1 MRYTVKRGMGDC
13 VCQRKEMCMA
23 AETIQD
29 KAPWPRARATR
40 WTHTHTNAMCVNVV
54 ARPCETQVEEHHMAL
69 RQAKNEDTR
78 ERGSLLLSRQ
88 GNENSAVQ
96 RKESTNFDMMAFS
109 GSRRKNNK
117 DAMQERRDLQAV
129 SFVPVSHLSVAR
141 HDEENVVEW

>member
-1 MRYTVKRGMGDC
+1 
-13 VCQRKEMCMA
+13 
-23 AETIQD
+23 
-29 KAPWPRARATR
+29 
-40 WTHTHTNAMCVNVV
+40 
-54 ARPCETQVEEHHMAL
+54 MAL

>member
-1 MRYTVKRGMGDC
+1 
-13 VCQRKEMCMA
+13 
-23 AETIQD
+23 
-29 KAPWPRARATR
+29 
-40 WTHTHTNAMCVNVV
+40 
-54 ARPCETQVEEHHMAL
+54 MAL

-96 RKESTNFDMMAFS
+96 RKESTNFVMMAFS